1 MGATTV
7 IGEHRPG
14 RERGFTYIALLIAVA
29 IMGVW
34 LAASA
39 NFLHLRV
46 QRDKEQ
52 ELLYIGHQFRQAI
65 ERYANSSAGNAR
77 RLPLRLED
85 LVLDERFPEKRRHL
99 RRIYLD
105 PMTGKAEWGLVRVA
119 DGQIIGVHSLSQD
132 APVKRAGFDLSDLDF
147 TARSSYS
154 QWVFLA
160 AIQPGSVPKAAMP
173 AASAS
178 GTQVPSR

>member
-1 MGATTV
+1 M
-7 IGEHRPG
+7 IGERQHR

-39 NFLHLRV
+39 NILHLRV

-52 ELLYIGHQFRQAI
+52 ELLYIGHQFRQAL
-65 ERYANSSAGNAR
+65 ERYAKSSAGTAR
-77 RLPLRLED
+77 RLPMRLED
-85 LVLDERFPEKRRHL
+85 LLLDERSLEKRRHL

-105 PMTGKAEWGLVRVA
+105 PMTGKAEWGLVRLA

-132 APVKRAGFDLSDLDF
+132 EPVKKAGFDLHDLDF
-147 TARSSYS
+147 TGKSSYS
-154 QWVFLA
+154 HWVFLA
-160 AIQPGSVPKAAMP
+160 AAGPESVPKAPMP
-173 AASAS
+173 AASAIR
-178 GTQVPSR
+178 P